1 MEMLLE
7 SYSLKQL
14 LSDGIEVP
22 EGSILNGKILAPEFQ
37 TGDVHLLYII
47 LKNINSLDTAC
58 RRLAFRDYDKAMRI
72 YKELYHKVRTI
83 EANYP
88 SFELSLQIN
97 AFTDGN
103 LDILGKTWR
112 IFSILQ
118 DWKAKQEELDKINK

>member
-1 MEMLLE
+1 MEMLLQ

-37 TGDVHLLYII
+37 TGDVYVLYMT
-47 LKNINSLDTAC
+47 LKNTNSLDTAC
-58 RRLAFRDYDKAMRI
+58 RKLAFRDYDKAMRI

-83 EANYP
+83 EADYP